1 MLPGILAASAEANTI
16 IRRGPGQQPE
26 PITGEL
32 TIAIR
37 RPAAGDDLADNSPA
51 GAGLPITM
59 ARTAPVV
66 PHPSIESS
74 EHLGRVAV
82 GKRQQPPRSGADL
95 RSSLAGRATLIV
107 SAVHAYLA
115 AQMRSEVGNGVHWPG
130 EPSARSLVSPMQ
142 PVTRGR
148 ILEER

>member
-1 MLPGILAASAEANTI
+1 MLRLTSNMGFTHDPAAGRESGPAAEALHQMLPGILAASAEANTI

-66 PHPSIESS
+66 PSQHRKLRTS
-74 EHLGRVAV
+74 R
-82 GKRQQPPRSGADL
+82 PRCS
-95 RSSLAGRATLIV
+95 
-107 SAVHAYLA
+107 
-115 AQMRSEVGNGVHWPG
+115 
-130 EPSARSLVSPMQ
+130 
-142 PVTRGR
+142 
-148 ILEER
+148 